1 MISFASKTSE
11 ITFFTKDLLDSC
23 DEARKNCLSLDL
35 METRKY
41 IILNKQESL
50 TLLLFKQ
57 VRQMFK
63 LYWSSQKNIKESFS
77 EK

>member
-11 ITFFTKDLLDSC
+11 ITFFTKDLLDSESIC
-23 DEARKNCLSLDL
+23 NEARKNCLSLDL

-63 LYWSSQKNIKESFS
+63 LY
-77 EK
+77 